1 MAFISQLHLSFPN
14 LLFALASQKAC
25 QPHLAGFSYVL
36 LGFPGRTSVKG
47 STCQCRRCKRHGL
60 DPWVGKIPQ
69 KRAWQPTPVF
79 LTGESHG
86 QKSLESYSP
95 QGHKET
101 DMIQQACMCLQLHS
115 SHTGFC
121 QAKKNLSCII
131 GEAKWL
137 QQFGLLL

>member
-36 LGFPGRTSVKG
+36 LGFPGRTSVKE

-69 KRAWQPTPVF
+69 KRAWQPTPTF
-79 LTGESHG
+79 FPGESMDRG
-86 QKSLESYSP
+86 AWWATVLRVAKS
-95 QGHKET
+95 QTQRK
-101 DMIQQACMCLQLHS
+101 QLS
-115 SHTGFC
+115 THTFI
-121 QAKKNLSCII
+121 SV
-131 GEAKWL
+131 
-137 QQFGLLL
+137 